1 MLFLLSKK
9 RAQNKST
16 FLSKEEDA
24 RATLTVVTLLCALS
38 FKNSLSWWC
47 QNVDF
52 GLSSSL
58 LFVLVT
64 MIWGRDVVVMKTVSD
79 RLKWRICTQVRLVL
93 CLFCNPSAVSLL
105 FFQTLKWYGS
115 SRHTLFLKT
124 GTRHKKKDAA
134 DTKKTADEESHIN
147 LFNKRSRDEY
157 YPSK

>member
-1 MLFLLSKK
+1 MGGEGNTILIVAYVVLVSKK

-64 MIWGRDVVVMKTVSD
+64 MI
-79 RLKWRICTQVRLVL
+79 
-93 CLFCNPSAVSLL
+93 
-105 FFQTLKWYGS
+105 
-115 SRHTLFLKT
+115 
-124 GTRHKKKDAA
+124 
-134 DTKKTADEESHIN
+134 
-147 LFNKRSRDEY
+147 
-157 YPSK
+157 